1 MKVVCNIRHRLRQH
15 WNVAASIRLSSSHL
29 GQQVAS
35 VRSPPLDVA
44 PGSSFGTPCPSSC
57 LSRLM
62 RPSLASSMAVVTPHR
77 AFTTAYQGIPSDGK
91 HNHHLLAHLI
101 PYRCTLKDG
110 RRVEVDFFRQS
121 VDSEEDEWYVGMAL
135 MNLVIR
141 DGRSWPF
148 EDEFTTVEGWR
159 GYFLSHTAFVVRALE
174 HGMDA
179 RGRNSSSRGEILG
192 CFYIKPNFPGRCSHI
207 CNGGFITAPQF
218 RGLGIGTLMGR
229 VFLRAAK
236 DLGYKSRWVDSNS
249 WSKPFFRQD
258 ANYWDATLL
267 LNGSSYFNLV
277 FKSNVSSVTLWERLG
292 FERVATLENAA
303 RLEGL
308 EDGSFDTAFGYRY
321 DLDKLPADHLGL
333 ESAEIW

>member
-1 MKVVCNIRHRLRQH
+1 MKVVGYIIRHRLRQH
-15 WNVAASIRLSSSHL
+15 WNVAASIRQSSSHL
-29 GQQVAS
+29 GQQVAA
-35 VRSPPLDVA
+35 VHHSPPLDA
-44 PGSSFGTPCPSSC
+44 ASGSSSGTPCPFSC
-57 LSRLM
+57 LSRPM
-62 RPSLASSMAVVTPHR
+62 RPSLASSMAVVTLHR

-110 RRVEVDFFRQS
+110 RRVEVDFFRHS
-121 VDSEEDEWYVGMAL
+121 GDSEDDEWYVGMAL

-207 CNGGFITAPQF
+207 CNGGFITAPRF

-236 DLGYKSRWVDSNS
+236 DLGYKSR
-249 WSKPFFRQD
+249 
-258 ANYWDATLL
+258 
-267 LNGSSYFNLV
+267 
-277 FKSNVSSVTLWERLG
+277 
-292 FERVATLENAA
+292 
-303 RLEGL
+303 
-308 EDGSFDTAFGYRY
+308 
-321 DLDKLPADHLGL
+321 
-333 ESAEIW
+333 